1 MMNYDAL
8 LDRTELTTQ
17 VMDLQAQVGKTF
29 SCNFS
34 STGRGELVAIT
45 GTSQGPKALWKEVPS
60 PYSCG
65 KKTVRPGVFQL
76 SISQTWNAFFF

>member
-1 MMNYDAL
+1 MNFDTL
-8 LDRTELTTQ
+8 LDRTELATQ
-17 VMDLQAQVGKTF
+17 VIDLQRVIGTTF

-45 GTSQGPKALWKEVPS
+45 STPKGPKALWKEVPS
-60 PYSCG
+60 PYNCG

-76 SISQTWNAFFF
+76 SIMQTWNAFFF